1 MSYIHRQLNG
11 LSPEVKTYSRRSP
24 LEIEEHE
31 VDYIGECSAM
41 NEHRGKFVSFREEI
55 VPCKNCRVRV
65 LSGPP
70 RSTRGARWRRRR

>member
-41 NEHRGKFVSFREEI
+41 NEHRGKFVSFIKGFTKEE
-55 VPCKNCRVRV
+55 
-65 LSGPP
+65 
-70 RSTRGARWRRRR
+70 ARCGT